1 MGRLASEL
9 ALDSPG
15 YSTMTIPELIR
26 DGVNVHVGKSDVD
39 NIRKL
44 YIRDGV
50 IDWADS
56 IDANDVS
63 EFVGQALDSV
73 FSQLSNDVLHD

>member
-1 MGRLASEL
+1 
-9 ALDSPG
+9 
-15 YSTMTIPELIR
+15 MTIAELLR
-26 DGVNVHVGKSDVD
+26 DGMNVHVGKSDVD

-50 IDWADS
+50 IDWADA
-56 IDANDVS
+56 IDAGDVN
-63 EFVGQALDSV
+63 EFVCQALDSV